1 MQTNKRENKS
11 NVCAQ
16 VLEKSSGR
24 LLAMNEARAA
34 AQTNK
39 RQNTNTHTHT
49 QMLELISK
57 CSSLQGDWEHL
68 PEWQKR
74 GMMPHFLSTPN
85 GSNPKGSDFVCQ
97 IRLPSYAS
105 KPSS

>member
-34 AQTNK
+34 HKQTRGK
-39 RQNTNTHTHT
+39 TQTHTHT
-49 QMLELISK
+49 NAGVDQQMLKSPRRL
-57 CSSLQGDWEHL
+57 G
-68 PEWQKR
+68 
-74 GMMPHFLSTPN
+74 TP
-85 GSNPKGSDFVCQ
+85 
-97 IRLPSYAS
+97 A
-105 KPSS
+105 